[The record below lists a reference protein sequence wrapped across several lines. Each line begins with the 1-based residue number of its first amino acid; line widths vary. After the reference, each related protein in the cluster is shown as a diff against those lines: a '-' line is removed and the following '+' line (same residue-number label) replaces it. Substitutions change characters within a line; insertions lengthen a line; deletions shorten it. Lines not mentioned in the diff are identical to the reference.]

1 MSRKLDSAPVAQ
13 KKWAGVATPSS
24 APRALRISS
33 AGIIVAKIPAK
44 RIATSSIGYQV
55 NSFSSRTFAG
65 VFHTETAAAAAMTIS
80 LHGTGRKTA
89 PITTISSGRLTFP
102 SSDSGTR
109 VFTAPGAPG
118 GGAPPSVSATVSS
131 ASARRST
138 R

>member
-1 MSRKLDSAPVAQ
+1 MSRKLDSTPVAQ
-13 KKWAGVATPSS
+13 KKCAGVITPSP

-44 RIATSSIGYQV
+44 RTATSSIGYQV

-65 VFHTETAAAAAMTIS
+65 VFHAETTAAAAIAIS
-80 LHGTGRKTA
+80 LHGVGRKTA
-89 PITTISSGRLTFP
+89 PITTISSGRLIFP
-102 SSDSGTR
+102 SIDSGTR
-109 VFTAPGAPG
+109 ASPAAGS
-118 GGAPPSVSATVSS
+118 PPATVSS